1 MHGLVCRKSSTIASI
16 FRLVF
21 LDQTI
26 PQEFSNLYTRFVQG
40 IYNVVATQKI
50 RVIPL
55 INGMENLLIFLMD
68 FSFLCLSYQLREKLC
83 QSNREIKHYFILL
96 GSEISSFELVRFLRR
111 NDNVFRGGVNSL
123 SHLQFISQ
131 VFSKYF

>member
-1 MHGLVCRKSSTIASI
+1 MHGLVCRKSSTIANI

-26 PQEFSNLYTRFVQG
+26 PEEFSNLYTRVVQG

-55 INGMENLLIFLMD
+55 INGMENLLIFLTG
-68 FSFLCLSYQLREKLC
+68 FSFLCLRYRLREKLC
-83 QSNREIKHYFILL
+83 QSNREIKHYFVFL
-96 GSEISSFELVRFLRR
+96 GSEISSFELVRFLSRH
-111 NDNVFRGGVNSL
+111 DNVFRGGVNS
-123 SHLQFISQ
+123 
-131 VFSKYF
+131 